1 MGDSGMTHDCYSIQR
16 MRELM
21 QQNWPQALTPSSD
34 LLVAV
39 ARLRDLL
46 FENDR
51 PTIIRNGL
59 TTAEFDAL
67 VALRKLPPP
76 HQLTPTSL
84 RRAMLITSGG
94 LTKVLHQLQAK
105 GLVRRM
111 DDGLDRRIKHVQLT
125 PHGVSLAEKT
135 LYEVLDVD
143 SRLLDQVVPRNELV
157 RLNQLLQTLLNGIEA
172 LVRR

>member
-1 MGDSGMTHDCYSIQR
+1 
-16 MRELM
+16 M
-21 QQNWPQALTPSSD
+21 QQNWPQAVTPSSD
-34 LLVAV
+34 LVVAV

-51 PTIIRNGL
+51 PTITRNGL

-67 VALRKLPPP
+67 VSLRKLPPP
-76 HQLTPTSL
+76 YRLTPTSL

-105 GLVRRM
+105 GLVCRM
-111 DDGLDRRIKHVQLT
+111 DDGADRRIKRVQLT
-125 PHGVSLAEKT
+125 PNGVSVAEKA

-143 SRLLDQVVPRNELV
+143 ARLLDQVVPRNELV
-157 RLNQLLQTLLNGIEA
+157 QLNQLLQKLLHGIEA